1 VLLPALLTG
10 SQLLVASAA
19 VAFVAIFSSL
29 SLLVGLSRQLSLCH
43 AVFVV
48 FGATTLSHLL
58 SAGVPYGAALVLSAL
73 VLVPVGALVAIPT
86 IRLSGLFLA
95 LGTFAFGALAQNLLY
110 NNGFAFGRD
119 AQVNLGRPSL
129 FAGDTAFYYFVL
141 GVVTLAVIGVE
152 LVRITRLGRILAAI
166 GDSPEAVQSIGI
178 SPTASRVMVFCL
190 AAFVAGI
197 GGGLLGSLI
206 GSVST
211 LSFDFFQ
218 SLVWL
223 TVLVTA
229 GAATFGGAVLAAVLL
244 VAVPSVFT
252 SAVVVEWQPVAFGIA
267 AIVFAQAPNGIAGYI
282 RRPDFPA
289 LARRSAWR
297 TDRRRATERLAGAAL
312 ASDGRA

>member
-1 VLLPALLTG
+1 M
-10 SQLLVASAA
+10 
-19 VAFVAIFSSL
+19 
-29 SLLVGLSRQLSLCH
+29 
-43 AVFVV
+43 
-48 FGATTLSHLL
+48 
-58 SAGVPYGAALVLSAL
+58 
-73 VLVPVGALVAIPT
+73 AIPT

-110 NNGFAFGRD
+110 NTGFAFGRD
-119 AQVNLGRPSL
+119 AQVNLARPSM

-141 GVVTLAVIGVE
+141 AVVTVAVIGVE

-166 GDSPEAVQSIGI
+166 GDSPEAVQSIGV

-229 GAATFGGAVLAAVLL
+229 GAATFGGSVLAAVLL
-244 VAVPSVFT
+244 IAVPTVFT
-252 SAVVVEWQPVAFGIA
+252 SATVVEWQPVAFGVA
-267 AIVFAQAPNGIAGYI
+267 AIVFAQAPNGISGYL
-282 RRPDFPA
+282 RRPAFAA
-289 LARRSAWR
+289 LAQRSAWR
-297 TDRRRATERLAGAAL
+297 TDRRRAVERRAAAAL
-312 ASDGRA
+312 AADGTS